1 MNRKSHDKFLTVKM
15 SGTSKFL
22 ENLDV
27 PDIFFFLFSIQLTQ
41 FFHFLTLR
49 KKLIRECIKNIIN
62 VRRLL

>member
-1 MNRKSHDKFLTVKM
+1 M

-41 FFHFLTLR
+41 FFP
-49 KKLIRECIKNIIN
+49 IN
-62 VRRLL
+62 TVFPLPDVTKETNL

>member
-1 MNRKSHDKFLTVKM
+1 M

-27 PDIFFFLFSIQLTQ
+27 PDIFFFLFSIQQLTQ

>member
-1 MNRKSHDKFLTVKM
+1 MIKFLTVKM

-41 FFHFLTLR
+41 FSTS
-49 KKLIRECIKNIIN
+49 
-62 VRRLL
+62 

>member
-1 MNRKSHDKFLTVKM
+1 M

-27 PDIFFFLFSIQLTQ
+27 PDIFFFLFYIQLTQ
-41 FFHFLTLR
+41 FSQFLTLR